1 MSVSQVRGH
10 SDSGRQFVGWA
21 EFLIARTTVSGT
33 GLPCQDQGL
42 RLGRRAWGKY
52 GAGWSGVF
60 ACQEVVHRRAEPKR
74 SAGVA
79 ACNGGSQQLA
89 PRQELCGRDHGAG
102 HRNGVRRGH
111 VM

>member
-21 EFLIARTTVSGT
+21 EFLIARTT

-79 ACNGGSQQLA
+79 ACNGESQQLFS
-89 PRQELCGRDHGAG
+89 PRQ
-102 HRNGVRRGH
+102 
-111 VM
+111 